1 MPNRSRRRASTAR
14 VGGRARAAYLAAR
27 LGTALGEARQS
38 AGLREVDV
46 ATVAGVSQSFESR
59 MERGLG
65 SSASVETWA
74 SVAIAAGSQ
83 LAAFLENLPGATRPR
98 DYQHLRRQ
106 QLIMDVAAP
115 GGWKGVIEHRIGPIS
130 AHGLSIDVR
139 LQREARR
146 EIAIVEIWDW
156 FDDVGGA
163 FRSFDAKLAIAQ
175 RNAAARELIGS
186 VAVAVSG
193 VIVVRATQRNRA
205 LLREFGQLFRSR
217 YPGSGRAWLAAF
229 GSEHLSMPEEP
240 ALLWTDVRGTRL
252 FAARW

>member
-1 MPNRSRRRASTAR
+1 M
-14 VGGRARAAYLAAR
+14 
-27 LGTALGEARQS
+27 RQ
-38 AGLREVDV
+38 VDV
-46 ATVAGVSQSFESR
+46 ATIAGVSQSFESR

-83 LAAFLENLPGATRPR
+83 LAAFLEDLPGATRPR

-115 GGWKGVIEHRIGPIS
+115 GGWQGVIEHRIGPIS
-130 AHGLSIDVR
+130 AHGLSIDVQ

-156 FDDVGGA
+156 FDDVGAA

-175 RNAAARELIGS
+175 RDAAARELTGS

-205 LLREFGQLFRSR
+205 LIREFRRLFRAKFSTH
-217 YPGSGRAWLAAF
+217 
-229 GSEHLSMPEEP
+229 GSELLLALSTPDVSMP
-240 ALLWTDVRGTRL
+240 AAAGFLWTDVRGTRV